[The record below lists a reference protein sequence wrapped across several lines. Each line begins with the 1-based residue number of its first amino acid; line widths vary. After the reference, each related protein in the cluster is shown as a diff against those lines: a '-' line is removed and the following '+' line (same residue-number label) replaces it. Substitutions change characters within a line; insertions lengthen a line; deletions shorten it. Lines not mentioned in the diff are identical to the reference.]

1 MVSRK
6 KRVRETDGNQIMI
19 QASQL
24 SGSSDASGYEQS
36 RDLRI
41 KENKERMKKFG
52 IFDLS
57 QKLKSEIAPRKR
69 FSRHPSEPK
78 KTQTLPPLPGSPR
91 RSSRLKTLD
100 PVSYVELRPER
111 TKGSSK
117 SEKICVREGLNP
129 EIYTEEHEKSLGDC
143 KKTWTLLVDG
153 YGEDG
158 KRVYDEV
165 NGETCHQCRQ
175 KTLGHHT
182 HCSKCNLVQGQ
193 FCGDCLYSR
202 YGENVIETKEK
213 PNWICPVCRDICNC
227 SLCRKAKGWMPTGQL
242 TRKVFRLGYKS
253 VAHYLIQ
260 TFRSQTKTENSSQKD
275 KSHERRDSP
284 DESLTSQPEN
294 SSRDDPNEEVEKVQ
308 LLDNEHVDANDEG
321 QRDAKH
327 VFINDGM

>member
-1 MVSRK
+1 MPQPSL
-6 KRVRETDGNQIMI
+6 
-19 QASQL
+19 L
-24 SGSSDASGYEQS
+24 SGPSDASGYEQS

-41 KENKERMKKFG
+41 KENKERMNKFG
-52 IFDLS
+52 ILHLS

-69 FSRHPSEPK
+69 LSRHPSETK
-78 KTQTLPPLPGSPR
+78 KTQTLPSLSGSPR

-100 PVSYVELRPER
+100 KVSYVELRPKR
-111 TKGSSK
+111 TKGSSE
-117 SEKICVREGLNP
+117 SDEIRIRDGLNP
-129 EIYTEEHEKSLGDC
+129 EIYTEEHEKLLGDC
-143 KKTWTLLVDG
+143 KNTWTLLVDG

-158 KRVYDEV
+158 KRIYDEV

-202 YGENVIETKEK
+202 YGENVIETKEN
-213 PNWICPVCRDICNC
+213 PSWICPVCRDICNC

-260 TFRSQTKTENSSQKD
+260 TFRSQTNTENSCQKEA
-275 KSHERRDSP
+275 SHRRNV
-284 DESLTSQPEN
+284 SLTFQPEN
-294 SSRDDPNEEVEKVQ
+294 SSLDDP
-308 LLDNEHVDANDEG
+308 DVDDEG
-321 QRDAKH
+321 QKDVEDATEK
-327 VFINDGM
+327 DGM